1 MGEKNKWVTE
11 KDGGKSRGH
20 LVFVCMILGHMGNQ
34 GRVYE
39 AQREADCNESACNA
53 DPQVGKIL

>member
-1 MGEKNKWVTE
+1 MTE